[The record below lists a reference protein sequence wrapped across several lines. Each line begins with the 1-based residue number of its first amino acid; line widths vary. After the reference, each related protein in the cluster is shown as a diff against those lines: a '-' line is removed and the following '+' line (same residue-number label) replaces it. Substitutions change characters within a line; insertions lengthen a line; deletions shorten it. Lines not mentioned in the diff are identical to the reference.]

1 MRTLS
6 CELGLPLINVNVT
19 SHLQIMMAH
28 TDTNSFI
35 LERFVASLE
44 RFEREIDSVHRF
56 TQKWIEIL
64 YLRCISSFFICT
76 SVYIARMILKHA
88 LDEDEGFC

>member
-1 MRTLS
+1 ML
-6 CELGLPLINVNVT
+6 
-19 SHLQIMMAH
+19 AH

-56 TQKWIEIL
+56 TQKCIEIS
-64 YLRCISSFFICT
+64 YLHCISSFFVCT